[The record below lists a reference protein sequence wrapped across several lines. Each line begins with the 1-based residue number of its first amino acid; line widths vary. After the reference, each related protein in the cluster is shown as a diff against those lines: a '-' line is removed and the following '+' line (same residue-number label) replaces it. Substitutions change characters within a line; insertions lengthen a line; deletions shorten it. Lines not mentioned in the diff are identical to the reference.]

1 MSAAVQTNRGVFR
14 SIGAKIFAGV
24 AALAVLAG
32 VVGAVGYRGLDT
44 LGDLVDQT
52 ASASAV
58 MSGFNDAS
66 GAVAAFVLAP
76 EDKFIA
82 RGLAALDA
90 ATAASDR
97 IVEADT
103 RDRIKRQIDDFRSTF
118 ADLRKASSV
127 IAAAATEMTTT
138 GDELVK
144 TANATET
151 ESFQKVETVDREV
164 AAIQLDLGQIRSVSL
179 AASKLQAAIYEAR
192 TALIAYARQP
202 DPILVSKAQATVI
215 IAKPDL
221 EMLVKMAGWP
231 ATQKHVQRISERY
244 EALEKK
250 LQITDAFDET
260 VATDAIDDA
269 NVLTRT
275 VTTLLTTLN
284 LLATTND
291 EILRERAD
299 ERSKVRVT
307 AGSVRSFGDSAKIA
321 VAGADKFRLDPS
333 EANAEAVRAAI
344 KRADGFG
351 KMLERIGLAQLREG
365 LGKLGAA
372 FDRMVAAKRDLD
384 GSIGRA
390 LERSTAASQAI
401 AAIVR
406 DQQATARDE
415 RGTNAM
421 IVIGT
426 GLAALGFVV
435 VIALFMARKVA
446 APIRGITAAMQR
458 LARGETALDLDARDR
473 TDEIGD
479 MIAAVSVFRDNAIE
493 RQRLARDQAEKD
505 EQERRRQA
513 KIEELIRSFRAEM
526 STVLEVVS
534 QSADRMQS
542 TADQL
547 NAGASGASDQARS
560 ASSSSRDATASVQ
573 TVATAAEEL
582 SASIGEIGQ
591 QARGALD
598 LVEATSGNASSTAA
612 RSAVLVEAATKIG
625 DVVSLIRSIA
635 GQTNLLAL
643 NATIEAARAGEAG
656 KGFAVVANEVK
667 ALANQTSR
675 ATDDIVAQIDQI
687 QAATRTVVDAIEGI
701 TQGIGD
707 VKTYTT
713 SIAAAVEEQGAA
725 TADIARSVVRAA
737 DGTGHA
743 TESVD
748 QLARSVEETTHSATS
763 VLQVSRELNSQ
774 AQRVRA
780 ILDDF
785 LQGVAAA

>member
-1 MSAAVQTNRGVFR
+1 MSAAIRTNRGVFR

-90 ATAASDR
+90 AAAASDR
-97 IVEADT
+97 IVEVDT
-103 RDRIKRQIDDFRSTF
+103 RDRIKRQIDDFRTTF

-127 IAAAATEMTTT
+127 IATAAAEMTATA
-138 GDELVK
+138 DELVK

-151 ESFQKVETVDREV
+151 ESFQKVETVDRDV
-164 AAIQLDLGQIRSVSL
+164 AAIQLDLGQIRTVSL

-202 DPILVSKAQATVI
+202 DPILVSKSQATVI

-333 EANAEAVRAAI
+333 EPNAEAVRAAI

-351 KMLERIGLAQLREG
+351 KMLERIGLTQLREG
-365 LGKLGAA
+365 LGKLGSA

-406 DQQATARDE
+406 DQQATAHDE

-421 IVIGT
+421 IVVGT

-493 RQRLARDQAEKD
+493 RQRLAQDQAEKD

>member
-103 RDRIKRQIDDFRSTF
+103 RDRIKRQIEDFRSTF

-291 EILRERAD
+291 DILRERAD

-365 LGKLGAA
+365 LGKLGGA